1 MATLAVHNPRTGQF
15 LYEVEEAGDETVT
28 AVFQRARAVQ
38 PQIAAMSV
46 AERAREIVKISDYLV
61 AHREAIIDR
70 LVAETGK
77 TRFEALSNELFEVC
91 GGIDYFRDAAP
102 KILADRKAPT
112 PLVLLG
118 KKSKIVFEPLGT
130 VLVIAPWNYPLV
142 QCFTPSLQA
151 FLAGNAV
158 VFKPSEVT
166 PLRGLYEE
174 IMRGAGFMPDAIQI
188 VYGGKEVGAR
198 LIQQRPDKIHFTGS
212 SRAGRQVMAAAAEHL
227 IPVELE
233 LGGKDAAIVFAD
245 VEVEKAANGI
255 VWAAF
260 TNAGQACTA
269 VERCFVEEPIYEEF
283 VAAAVK
289 IAQNLRVATAKQDGR
304 LPDTCDMGS
313 MTAEF
318 QVQIVEKQLAEAVAA
333 GANVLCGG
341 ARQPDSLFFPP
352 TVVVDVTQEMALGRE
367 ETFGPVLPI
376 MKFQTEAEAI
386 ALANDSPYG
395 LGASVWSA
403 DLARAERVARAL
415 KVGNVAIN
423 NHMLTEA
430 NPALPYGGVKAS
442 GYGRYKGDWG
452 LLGFSNVKALMIG
465 GDNDHIESH
474 WYPFTPTKYALFGR
488 LMEAFFR
495 RPRAWVG
502 FLRSALPFDSL
513 GSKEKIQ

>member
-1 MATLAVHNPRTGQF
+1 MATIAVHNPRTGQF
-15 LYEVEEAGDETVT
+15 LYEVEEAGDEAVT

-38 PQIAAMSV
+38 PQIAALSV
-46 AERAREIVKISDYLV
+46 EERAREIVKISDYLV

-174 IMRGAGFMPDAIQI
+174 IMSGAGFMPDAIQI

-212 SRAGRQVMAAAAEHL
+212 TRAGRQVMAAAAEHL

-245 VEVEKAANGI
+245 VDVVKAANGI
-255 VWAAF
+255 AWAAF

-269 VERCFVEEPIYEEF
+269 VERCFVEEPIYEQF
-283 VAAAVK
+283 VAEAVK
-289 IAQNLRVATAKQDGR
+289 IAQNLRVATVKQDGR
-304 LPDTCDMGS
+304 MPDTCDMG
-313 MTAEF
+313 
-318 QVQIVEKQLAEAVAA
+318 
-333 GANVLCGG
+333 
-341 ARQPDSLFFPP
+341 
-352 TVVVDVTQEMALGRE
+352 
-367 ETFGPVLPI
+367 
-376 MKFQTEAEAI
+376 
-386 ALANDSPYG
+386 
-395 LGASVWSA
+395 
-403 DLARAERVARAL
+403 
-415 KVGNVAIN
+415 
-423 NHMLTEA
+423 
-430 NPALPYGGVKAS
+430 
-442 GYGRYKGDWG
+442 
-452 LLGFSNVKALMIG
+452 
-465 GDNDHIESH
+465 
-474 WYPFTPTKYALFGR
+474 
-488 LMEAFFR
+488 
-495 RPRAWVG
+495 
-502 FLRSALPFDSL
+502 
-513 GSKEKIQ
+513 